1 MAVMQTIEWRDVTGR
16 EIVHRWPETGPGDVS
31 LGAQLTVRESQAAVF
46 FRDGQALDVFGPGR
60 HTLTT
65 MNIPILQK
73 LVNLPFGGTT
83 PFQAEVYF
91 VNLRTFTN
99 MKWGT
104 PAAIA
109 FRDSELQMVRLRAY
123 GLYTMRVSSPQ
134 VFVNM
139 VVGTEHRYDQAQ
151 SESWLRDFIV
161 ARFTDT
167 LGETGGTLLD
177 LPRLYD
183 ELGVAARSRI
193 ATDFDRYG
201 LELVD
206 FLVEA
211 ITPTEEVAAMLDERT
226 SMEAVGDIDRF
237 TKFAT
242 ARAIRE
248 MPSAGGGAAGAAATG
263 AGLGAG
269 MGMGAAMVGALS
281 QAMQPGAAQQQ
292 APQAPAQPQTM
303 QCPHCQAA
311 MPVGSKFCSN
321 CGKSL
326 AGPVCECGA
335 QLPPGAKFCNECG
348 KTVQAEGE
356 AEA

>member
-1 MAVMQTIEWRDVTGR
+1 MAVMQVIEWRDVTGR
-16 EIVHRWPETGPGDVS
+16 EIVHRWPETGPGNVS

-65 MNIPILQK
+65 MNIPLLQK

-104 PAAIA
+104 PTPIP
-109 FRDSELQMVRLRAY
+109 FRDRELQMIRLRAY
-123 GLYTMRVSSPQ
+123 GLYTMRVANPQ

-139 VVGTEHRYDQAQ
+139 VVGTEHRYEQADL
-151 SESWLRDFIV
+151 ESWLRDFIV

-167 LGETGGTLLD
+167 LGEVAGTLLD

-183 ELGVAARSRI
+183 EIGIAARSRLG
-193 ATDFDRYG
+193 ADFERYG
-201 LELVD
+201 VELVD

-211 ITPTEEVAAMLDERT
+211 ITPTEEVAKMLDERT
-226 SMEAVGDIDRF
+226 SMEAVGDVDRF

-248 MPSAGGGAAGAAATG
+248 MPQAAGEGGAMATG
-263 AGLGAG
+263 AGIGAG
-269 MGMGAAMVGALS
+269 IGIGAAMAGAVAGAMHPQPAQS
-281 QAMQPGAAQQQ
+281 QQPGAQAQTV
-292 APQAPAQPQTM
+292 A
-303 QCPHCQAA
+303 CPHCQAA
-311 MPVGSKFCSN
+311 NPAGAKFCNS
-321 CGKSL
+321 CGKAM
-326 AGPVCECGA
+326 AGAFCECGA

-348 KTVQAEGE
+348 KAVRG
-356 AEA
+356 